1 MTHIYSGVII
11 SAEGQ
16 STRNQKTEKQVKIK
30 YEILQNI
37 IKIYWQLCGIPPPNQ
52 LLAIYLYVLEFGWY

>member
-37 IKIYWQLCGIPPPNQ
+37 IKIYRQLCGMPPPN
-52 LLAIYLYVLEFGWY
+52 